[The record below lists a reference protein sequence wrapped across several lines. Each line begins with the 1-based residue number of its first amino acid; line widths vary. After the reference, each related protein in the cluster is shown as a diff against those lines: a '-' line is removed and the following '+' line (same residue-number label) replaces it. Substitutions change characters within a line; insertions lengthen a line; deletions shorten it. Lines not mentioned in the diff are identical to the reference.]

1 MGVPPDDPSVDLRF
15 LNDPT
20 ETEEQRRAF
29 LAGAIHYARRACALA
44 DELLKQREG
53 QAWSKSLEGRRAA
66 PLAAAAAANACA
78 DVAQTLELRV
88 FHLNNAPREAPGNLS
103 GSGPTNS
110 SAFVASRC

>member
-29 LAGAIHYARRACALA
+29 GAGAIHYARRACALA
-44 DELLKQREG
+44 DELLEQREG
-53 QAWSKSLEGRRAA
+53 QAWSKSPEGRRAA
-66 PLAAAAAANACA
+66 PLAAAAAASACA

-88 FHLNNAPREAPGNLS
+88 FHLNNAAPRQA
-103 GSGPTNS
+103 
-110 SAFVASRC
+110 